1 MFEGATRKLEDART
15 AIDRLKALA
24 EPAVTSNIRIVDSSS
39 LNQVD
44 PLGTG
49 DPLALAE
56 AFSSSVTHVRAVGD
70 AVFKDKLAN
79 TLPGFPAWRKA
90 KISVCKDDELLKFIA
105 DQRNFDVHEGATP
118 LTFAMQA
125 WAFSSAMTGPT
136 PADDAVLLV
145 DGSGPYWLVARGT
158 SRERRV
164 PCVIRPGFQVS
175 VALADPPAAHQGR
188 PLQPRD
194 PLSICVVAERFHSD
208 LVFEAKERFRE

>member
-15 AIDRLKALA
+15 AVNRLKALT
-24 EPAVTSNIRIVDSSS
+24 EPAVVSNIRIVHSAS
-39 LNQVD
+39 LDQID
-44 PLGTG
+44 PLGTA

-56 AFSSSVTHVRAVGD
+56 ALSSSVTHVRAVGD
-70 AVFKDKLAN
+70 AVFKDKLADP
-79 TLPGFPAWRKA
+79 LPGFAAWRKA
-90 KISVCKDDELLKFIA
+90 KISFCKDDQLLKFIE

-125 WAFSSAMTGPT
+125 WAFSSEMTGPA

-164 PCVIRPGFQVS
+164 PCVFRPGFQVT
-175 VALADPPAAHQGR
+175 VALADPPETHQGR
-188 PLQPRD
+188 PLQFRD
-194 PLSICVVAERFHSD
+194 PLSICVVAERFYSH
-208 LVFEAKERFRE
+208 LVFEAKGRFGQ